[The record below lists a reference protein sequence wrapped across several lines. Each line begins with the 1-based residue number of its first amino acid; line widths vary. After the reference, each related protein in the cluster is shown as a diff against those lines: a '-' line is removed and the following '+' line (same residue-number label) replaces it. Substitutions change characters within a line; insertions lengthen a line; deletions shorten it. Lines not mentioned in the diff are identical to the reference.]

1 MARTHLRIDRIDH
14 RYTVQ
19 VGPQGTPV
27 AFAGRAEALCAA
39 LDIARAK
46 WDFAGE
52 PTAVSFPTTAGT
64 DVLLFGGASNDE
76 EEE

>member
-1 MARTHLRIDRIDH
+1 MARTILHIDRDDD

-19 VGPQGTPV
+19 VGKDGTPV

-46 WDFAGE
+46 WNFAGE
-52 PTAVSFPTTAGT
+52 PTAVRFPTGAGT

-76 EEE
+76 EE

>member
-1 MARTHLRIDRIDH
+1 MERTTLRIDCNDQG
-14 RYTVQ
+14 YTVQ
-19 VGPQGTPV
+19 VGEEGTPI

-52 PTAVSFPTTAGT
+52 PTAVTFPSGDNT
-64 DVLLFGGASNDE
+64 DVLLFGGGSDDE
-76 EEE
+76 EE